1 MENIAEWLKS
11 IPLLLEFFVP
21 GYLTIF
27 VFRVVRNSSEQLE
40 SSESI
45 RITTSICVS
54 FLLNAC
60 CGFISVAW
68 LRVLVEIFI
77 GSGLAL
83 LCILLLNSGWI
94 RRNYSKINHT
104 TIADSVFE
112 SMGLHLPDQWITVY
126 MKDGSMVYGR
136 SVTFGKHEQDP
147 WISIDCY
154 RTTGP
159 TFDVNSK
166 KIDEWNPD
174 EDMTIHHIIGISYS
188 EIIAITN
195 HKQEK
200 NKTRKKLK

>member
-27 VFRVVRNSSEQLE
+27 VFRVVRNGSEQLE

-45 RITTSICVS
+45 HMTACVCVS

-60 CGFISVAW
+60 CGFISVDW

-77 GSGLAL
+77 GCGLAL
-83 LCILLLNSGWI
+83 LCILLLKNGWI

-112 SMGLHLPDQWITVY
+112 SMGLQLPDQWITVY

-136 SVTFGKHEQDP
+136 SVTFGKYEQDP

-154 RTTGP
+154 RTSGP
-159 TFDVNSK
+159 LFENNGK
-166 KIDEWNPD
+166 KVDEWNLD
-174 EDMTIHHIIGISYS
+174 EDMSIHHIIGISYS

-200 NKTRKKLK
+200 SKTHKKQK